1 MEIHV
6 AQADDTRG
14 LRSAF
19 GCFATG
25 VAVATCRD
33 MAGVPVA
40 VTINSFSSVSLVPP
54 LVSFALGTAARCL
67 PSFLGAPRF
76 AIHVLTSTQ
85 LSIST
90 RFARPASA
98 SWDGIGTKIEADGHV
113 VLDEYTALF
122 LCDQIDSREIGD
134 HIVFLGQVRRF
145 GYDQSSNPLIF
156 CRGRYGTIHSMGP
169 PQPMFDPFEWVDSR
183 PQLGWG

>member
-1 MEIHV
+1 MELHA
-6 AQADDTRG
+6 AQADNTRD

-33 MAGVPVA
+33 MAGVAVA

-54 LVSFALGTAARCL
+54 LVSFALGSTARCL

-85 LSIST
+85 LSVSS
-90 RFARPASA
+90 RFARPTGA
-98 SWDGIGTKIEADGHV
+98 SWEGIGQKMEVDEHV

-122 LCDQIDSREIGD
+122 LCDHIESRKIGD

-145 GYDQSSNPLIF
+145 GYDPCSHPLIF
-156 CRGRYGTIHSMGP
+156 CQGRYGTIDFIGP
-169 PQPMFDPFEWVDSR
+169 PQPMFDPFELDFR
-183 PQLGWG
+183 TQLGWG